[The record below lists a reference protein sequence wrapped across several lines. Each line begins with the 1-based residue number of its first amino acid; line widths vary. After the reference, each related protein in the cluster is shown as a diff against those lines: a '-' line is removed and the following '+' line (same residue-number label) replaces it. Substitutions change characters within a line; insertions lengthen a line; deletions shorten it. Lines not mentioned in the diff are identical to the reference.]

1 MKYAFL
7 NSENSVVYISNV
19 GVDENYINGQ
29 EYYGNIAQ
37 QIPDNIDEADVLENW
52 YWNDG
57 WKVKPFKPS
66 FFYNWDMP
74 TQSWMLDTAL
84 ALAAGKT
91 KRDQFLMM
99 SAWTQ
104 LPDAQITAEQ
114 KQQWAD
120 YRDSLKAMSDD
131 DFITDNFPIQPIN

>member
-7 NSENSVVYISNV
+7 NSDNYVVCISNV
-19 GVDENYINGQ
+19 GVDENYVNGQ

-37 QIPDNIDEADVLENW
+37 QIPENIDDADVLENW

-57 WKVKPFKPS
+57 WKVRPKKPS
-66 FFYNWDMP
+66 FFYNWDMS
-74 TQSWMLDTAL
+74 TESWVLNIESAL
-84 ALAAGKT
+84 SSGKV
-91 KRDQFLMM
+91 KKDHLLMM

-104 LPDAQITAEQ
+104 LSDAEITEER

-120 YRDSLKAMSDD
+120 YRTALKAMSDND
-131 DFITDNFPIQPIN
+131 LMNDNFPIQPIN